1 MDRSSTFEGLPNE
14 LLIDIF
20 EYLPIQ
26 DLYKTFFGLNSRLTK
41 IIESLQEFHFEQ
53 SELEKIDDSA
63 FAHRIT
69 TLVIR
74 HSNNIDLNRYPKLRA
89 LKLQWPT
96 KQQCN
101 QTINQSQLEHL
112 YIGHSLYEGDTQQLL
127 KHIFINGFPQ
137 LHSCYLE
144 NFIGNRSIIRS
155 YSTILPTL
163 VSLKI
168 FTKYSEDIVSLLFL
182 CPNLNQLSIKY
193 FDNAKIDS
201 NIFREW
207 SLMPHKNLHTLI
219 FDSVDQMSIETIDS
233 ILAFVPN
240 VTYLSI
246 ISPRCNTNKIHIER
260 IAYILHRHLPS
271 LHQFY
276 TSIWLDDLPLS
287 DNYSVNIEAIEWL
300 HPLFKQIKLSSGGQR
315 LIISSSSYRSKLV

>member
-1 MDRSSTFEGLPNE
+1 MDRPSSFELLPNE

-20 EYLPIQ
+20 EYLPTQ

-41 IIESLQEFHFEQ
+41 VINSFQEFHFEQ
-53 SELEKIDDSA
+53 PEFEKIDDSP
-63 FAHRIT
+63 FAHHVT
-69 TLVIR
+69 TLVIQ
-74 HSNNIDLNRYPKLRA
+74 HSNKIDLTRYPKLRA

-101 QTINQSQLEHL
+101 QTINQFQLEHL
-112 YIGHSLYEGDTQQLL
+112 YIGHANYEGDTQQLL
-127 KHIFINGFPQ
+127 EHIFINGFPH

-144 NFIGNRSIIRS
+144 NFIGNRSIIRLS
-155 YSTILPTL
+155 STILPTL

-168 FTKYSEDIVSLLFL
+168 FTKYSADIVSLLFL
-182 CPNLNQLSIKY
+182 CPNLNRLSIKY
-193 FDNAKIDS
+193 FANASIDP
-201 NIFREW
+201 NIFKEW
-207 SLMPHKNLHTLI
+207 SLLPHKHLHALI

-246 ISPRCNTNKIHIER
+246 ISPQCNTNKIHIGK
-260 IAYILHRHLPS
+260 IGHTLHRRLPN
-271 LHQFY
+271 LRQFY

-287 DNYSVNIEAIEWL
+287 DNYMFSIEAIQPL
-300 HPLFKQIKLSSGGQR
+300 HPLFKQIKLSSGGRR
-315 LIISSSSYRSKLV
+315 LIISSSSYRSKFM